1 MYFFLFYYYKISN
14 IVQKNIYTD
23 ILLGLTVAAVNLF
36 LYPSFSNNYETYYL
50 CFMRILTFLYTVWA
64 TFWFVFLFILL
75 FPFFLLFL
83 QKPEWKPKAHFLN
96 RLWGRILFPI
106 IGIRIKVEYESK
118 LDLGKTYVFCSNHF
132 SYLDIAVMG
141 VIIKNYFAFVGKA
154 SLRGV
159 PLFGY
164 MFAKLHIQVDRTDKN
179 SRVTSMTRSIKAL
192 QNGRSVMIFPEG
204 GIWSKEFP
212 KMSLP
217 LKDGGFAMAIQQQ
230 ISIVP
235 ISLLN
240 NYKIMPDGHFAI
252 YPQTIK
258 AIVHQPIETTG
269 MTSDDIKVLKT
280 KFYEV
285 VQGALD
291 GYSK

>member
-1 MYFFLFYYYKISN
+1 
-14 IVQKNIYTD
+14 
-23 ILLGLTVAAVNLF
+23 
-36 LYPSFSNNYETYYL
+36 
-50 CFMRILTFLYTVWA
+50 MRILIFFYTLWA

-75 FPFFLLFL
+75 FPFFWLFL
-83 QKPEWKPKAHFLN
+83 QKTEWKRFAHHLN
-96 RLWGRILFPI
+96 RFWGKLFFPI
-106 IGIRIKVEYESK
+106 AGIPIKIQYDFEP
-118 LDLGKTYVFCSNHF
+118 DINKTYVFCANHF
-132 SYLDIAVMG
+132 SYLDIASMG
-141 VIIKNYFAFVGKA
+141 MIIKNYFAFVGKA
-154 SLRGV
+154 SLKGV

-164 MFAKLHIQVDRTDKN
+164 MFAKLHIQVDRGDKN
-179 SRVTSMTRSIKAL
+179 SRVTSMNRSIKAL
-192 QNGRSVMIFPEG
+192 KSGRSVMIFPEG

-230 ISIVP
+230 VPIVP

-252 YPQTIK
+252 YPQTIR

-269 MTSDDIKVLKT
+269 MTNDDVEDLK
-280 KFYEV
+280 KRFYEV

-291 GYSK
+291 SYQLSVTSKQ